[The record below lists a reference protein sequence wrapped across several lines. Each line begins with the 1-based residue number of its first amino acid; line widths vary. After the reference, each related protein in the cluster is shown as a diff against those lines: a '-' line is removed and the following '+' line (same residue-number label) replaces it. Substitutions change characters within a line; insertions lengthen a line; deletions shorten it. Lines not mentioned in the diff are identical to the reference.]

1 MSSETRPSILE
12 VLGIT
17 LASCA
22 LVGCQ
27 SHTQGTNR
35 SLMTASTGNSASR
48 WDRDIRTANINPS
61 PDNATTALGITGIA
75 DALLAENIVK
85 TTSPPDSWG
94 LIAKHLEWSLQ
105 YHNRRVDAEK
115 KRWLNNKALLETRL
129 KNGSDHLFYVFTE
142 AEHKNLPA
150 ALALLPFVESFYD
163 PHAYSPV
170 GAAGMWQFMP
180 TTGRAMG
187 LKQTPWEDQRRHP
200 TLSTEAA
207 LRYLARL
214 NKEMKG
220 DWALT
225 LAAYNYGPG
234 NVRKAIRKAG
244 TRDYWHLDL
253 PAETQHY
260 VPRLIALAQIVAK
273 PEQYGLKLPDAPPRP
288 AHRVVS
294 LPGQYDLT
302 RISELTGIT
311 ITDLY
316 ALNPHLNQAQSSPYG
331 PHNLLLPAN
340 APVSI
345 AQLLIQADSSELLR
359 FSNHSVSRGES
370 LGSISNRYG
379 VSVQRLKKANDL
391 TDDRIYPGQVIKVPG
406 QHQNNAQHL
415 YATLDKLQ
423 SRYRQPGRRIASA
436 ATGPQNRQKAGQM
449 SSLPADTPR
458 KLSYKVQRG
467 DSLTAI
473 AKRYN
478 LGTTQIKQWNSIA
491 DASHIQAGQQLTLF
505 LQ

>member
-1 MSSETRPSILE
+1 M
-12 VLGIT
+12 
-17 LASCA
+17 
-22 LVGCQ
+22 
-27 SHTQGTNR
+27 
-35 SLMTASTGNSASR
+35 
-48 WDRDIRTANINPS
+48 NPS
-61 PDNATTALGITGIA
+61 PGDAITALGITGIA
-75 DALLAENIVK
+75 DALLADNSVK
-85 TTSPPDSWG
+85 TSSPPDSWV
-94 LIAKHLEWSLQ
+94 LIARHLDWSLQ

-115 KRWLNNKALLETRL
+115 ERWLNNKALLETRL

-142 AEHKNLPA
+142 AERKNLPA
-150 ALALLPFVESFYD
+150 VLALLPFIESYYD
-163 PHAYSPV
+163 PHAYSSV

-180 TTGRAMG
+180 TTGREMG

-234 NVRKAIRKAG
+234 NVRKAIRQAG
-244 TRDYWHLDL
+244 TKDYWHLDL

-273 PEQYGLKLPDAPPRP
+273 PELYGLKLPDAPPRQ

-311 ITDLY
+311 ISDLY

-331 PHNLLLPAN
+331 PHDLLLPAN
-340 APVSI
+340 APVSV
-345 AQLLIQADSSELLR
+345 AQILTQADRSELLR
-359 FSNHSVSRGES
+359 FSTHSVSRGES
-370 LGSISNRYG
+370 LGSISNHYG
-379 VSVQRLKKANDL
+379 VSVSRLKKANDL
-391 TDDRIYPGQVIKVPG
+391 TDDRIYPGQILRVPG
-406 QHQNNAQHL
+406 QHQNSAQHL

-423 SRYRQPGRRIASA
+423 SKYRQPGRRIASV
-436 ATGPQNRQKAGQM
+436 ATGSQNHKKAGHV
-449 SSLPADTPR
+449 SSLPPKAPR
-458 KLSYKVQRG
+458 KLSYEVQRG

-491 DASHIQAGQQLTLF
+491 DASNIQAGQQLTIF